1 MRYLDPK
8 NDLTFKKIFGQHPK
22 ILMDLL
28 NNLLPLEPG
37 QLIEQ
42 IEYLSPEQVPDI
54 PLFKNSVV
62 DVKCTDQ
69 NKRTF
74 VVEMQVLW
82 TDSFRSRVVFN
93 ASKAYVRQLTR
104 GQKYKGLEPVYALN
118 LVDDVF
124 LPGEK
129 YYHHYQIANLEN
141 PQDLFHDLTF
151 VFVELPKITA
161 DNLPPELDRA
171 LWLRFFREI
180 KDGQEETPEEL
191 LQNEQIREALHQL
204 QESAFSK
211 AELEYYDQYWD
222 SVSRERSIRYDAQIE
237 GLEKGMAK
245 GMEEGMKEGMEKGME
260 KGIEKGMEK
269 EKQLRIRKALKR
281 GKLTHEEIAED
292 FDVLLSEVKQLAE
305 QI

>member
-28 NNLLPLEPG
+28 NNLLPLEPE
-37 QLIEQ
+37 QVIEQ
-42 IEYLSPEQVPDI
+42 LEYLSPEQVPDI
-54 PLFKNSVV
+54 PLFKNSLV
-62 DVKCTDQ
+62 DVKCSDQ
-69 NKRTF
+69 QGRTF
-74 VVEMQVLW
+74 IVEMQVLW

-93 ASKAYVRQLTR
+93 ASKAYVRQLNR
-104 GQKYKGLEPVYALN
+104 GQKYKGLEPVFALN

-141 PQDLFHDLTF
+141 PQDLFDDLTF

-180 KDGQEETPEEL
+180 KDGQEETPEDL
-191 LQNEQIREALHQL
+191 LQNEQIREALNQL

-222 SVSRERSIRYDAQIE
+222 SVSRERSIRDDAE
-237 GLEKGMAK
+237 
-245 GMEEGMKEGMEKGME
+245 KEGMEKGMQQ
-260 KGIEKGMEK
+260 GMQQGQQK
-269 EKQLRIRKALKR
+269 EKQLRIVKALQR

-292 FDVLLSEVKQLAE
+292 FDVALAEVKQLAE
-305 QI
+305 QIEAGP